1 MRPARASRVSRW
13 RIGLVAALALGCRRE
28 GIHGDD
34 AGPVAPSPKT
44 DVAEP
49 PSPLLGRWRAET
61 TGRQLDVRVKGDTYS
76 FHVVSAKE
84 WGGAYQAEEVRFALR
99 ADGGVYQVVD
109 RFRPFGQP
117 NAYVDDGARA
127 ACTTEL
133 TADHEGKP
141 LRARLVGPD
150 ALEIDFARVEVRTV
164 LTVTG
169 TDEIHGCM
177 PPTVVG
183 RLTVVLRRVK

>member
-1 MRPARASRVSRW
+1 MRPARASRGARW
-13 RIGLVAALALGCRRE
+13 RIGLMAALALGCRRE

-34 AGPVAPSPKT
+34 AGPVAPSAKT
-44 DVAEP
+44 DAAEP
-49 PSPLLGRWRAET
+49 PTPLLGRWRADA
-61 TGRQLDVRVKGDTYS
+61 TGRQLDARAKGDTYT

-99 ADGGVYQVVD
+99 ADGGGYRVVD
-109 RFRPFGQP
+109 RFRPFAQP

-141 LRARLVGPD
+141 LRARLVDSD
-150 ALEIDFARVEVRTV
+150 ALEIDFARVDVRTV

-169 TDEIHGCM
+169 TDEIETCK